1 MSVTDSHIDTLSIL
15 WFDYASIFPIFFFR
29 GLLDPDGIVGY
40 RRSRFLLQ
48 SGRPLPGWEIHS
60 TLDTTDGGAYQVS
73 IRYGF
78 RSPAGRTIRGRD
90 MESRPD
96 LRWQPLPAPGTPVTV
111 LVAHAS
117 NHQLL

>member
-1 MSVTDSHIDTLSIL
+1 LVLVRFIL
-15 WFDYASIFPIFFFR
+15 LRFCFFV
-29 GLLDPDGIVGY
+29 LLDPDGIVAC

-48 SGRPLPGWEIHS
+48 SGRPLPGWVIHS
-60 TLDTTDGGAYQVS
+60 TSDTTDGGAYQIS

-78 RSPAGRTIRGRD
+78 RSPAGRRIHGRD
-90 MESRPD
+90 METRPD
-96 LRWQPLPAPGTPVTV
+96 LREQPLPAPGTPLMG